1 MHNGG
6 VGMTKTGMPK
16 IDTGGEGGGATGGGG
31 AGGNCAAAAEAEGCG
46 RCSMPL
52 HLYYKS
58 GNSGTEPYIVAH
70 DLVTAGLDEAGI
82 KHLGDRVAGEEDAAA
97 MADGKPDDEGKGG
110 EARTYHQREVQYVGG
125 GTPASRRRAT
135 TSWGGAGRR
144 SLGEESGGGDVFTSR
159 VATSPNPRAP
169 PSRVL
174 KCMGR
179 RGSNGRR
186 GGWAHVTSHTK
197 QSDGVL

>member
-1 MHNGG
+1 MA
-6 VGMTKTGMPK
+6 VG
-16 IDTGGEGGGATGGGG
+16 DGGE
-31 AGGNCAAAAEAEGCG
+31 AGDPSRERRMTTSASCRVALAVEAGEQMQMQGNCAAAAEAEGCG

-82 KHLGDRVAGEEDAAA
+82 KHLGDRVAGEGDAAA

-144 SLGEESGGGDVFTSR
+144 SLGEESGGGGVFTSR

-169 PSRVL
+169 PQ
-174 KCMGR
+174 GF
-179 RGSNGRR
+179 
-186 GGWAHVTSHTK
+186 
-197 QSDGVL
+197 